1 MATRHRKTRR
11 RLRSKRAHSR
21 KGSRRQRGG
30 SGSTLG
36 DLVAVLR
43 EKSVKLA
50 DIKYILAIRLPYAHG
65 YNGHNALILNE
76 NINDLYYISDE
87 ELDAAEINGALEID
101 DEYIR
106 IFLNEMREH
115 LRGNF
120 WAPRLNVEEL
130 FQRVKTRALKKAAHN
145 TTALQYVAKAPQN
158 GSRAANVLLHP
169 QLSGLI
175 GEQLSGKKGSLPSQ
189 VNKLKQNIG
198 IPGVPR
204 A

>member
-1 MATRHRKTRR
+1 MAIRNRKTRR

-36 DLVAVLR
+36 DLVAVLL
-43 EKSVKLA
+43 SDIDFPLDSIKLLIA
-50 DIKYILAIRLPYAHG
+50 HSYGLNGLITDIT
-65 YNGHNALILNE
+65 NFD
-76 NINDLYYISDE
+76 DLYDE
-87 ELDAAEINGALEID
+87 DIYAAEINKDLEIS
-101 DEYIR
+101 DESIR
-106 IFLNEMREH
+106 NTLTGLYTYFVPGVALTPEEQES
-115 LRGNF
+115 
-120 WAPRLNVEEL
+120 VEEL
-130 FQRVKTRALKKAAHN
+130 FKHVKAIAARETAKEKGRN
-145 TTALQYVAKAPQN
+145 TIALQYVAKAPQN

-169 QLSGLI
+169 QLSGVI